1 MNSDIGIGIGFRV
14 RIIGFTA
21 VRVGIRGVVL
31 AFFFLVA
38 LLFQLRVHFQFFFV
52 QSSNENGVIID
63 VPLSLRLQFFMPFLL
78 LFFVKRFPGRLAIV
92 SVLFLMFTWNVWN
105 WPIKAIVFERHVTLG
120 QKTNFLFRNY
130 QEFDAWKMWI
140 LWKMRLWNREFC
152 ENWDFQ
158 NVIFRENVDFT

>member
-92 SVLFLMFTWNVWN
+92 PVLFLMFTWNVWN
-105 WPIKAIVFERHVTLG
+105 WPIKAFVFERHVTLG
-120 QKTNFLFRNY
+120 QKNPTFYSEITKNLML
-130 QEFDAWKMWI
+130 EKCD
-140 LWKMRLWNREFC
+140 FC
-152 ENWDFQ
+152 GKWDFEIV
-158 NVIFRENVDFT
+158 NFVKIEIFKM